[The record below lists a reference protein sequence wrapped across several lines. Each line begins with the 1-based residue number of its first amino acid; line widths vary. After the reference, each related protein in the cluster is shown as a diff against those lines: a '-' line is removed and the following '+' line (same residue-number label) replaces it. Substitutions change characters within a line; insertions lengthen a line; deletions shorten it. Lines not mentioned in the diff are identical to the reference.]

1 MKPVSYNREMGGF
14 CAQELRRVLLGFTG
28 LSEVSL
34 FERKQEQTQTKN
46 N

>member
-1 MKPVSYNREMGGF
+1 MKPVSYNREMGF